1 MRLVL
6 ICLFFATTSIA
17 FALKAQNPAAVVAP
31 KHLELPSQYEIVA
44 RAARLQG
51 TVTVRLTISSDGDV
65 IAAEP
70 SSTDALLR
78 EHSILQA
85 KTAELTRRWKF
96 SCSNCSKDDEYQYT
110 VTFIYKLEGKESR
123 YADTQIS
130 VDLPDQVTI
139 RANPPTMEAD

>member
-1 MRLVL
+1 MRPVSV
-6 ICLFFATTSIA
+6 CLFLATTSIG
-17 FALKAQNPAAVVAP
+17 FALKAQTVMIAP
-31 KHLELPSQYEIVA
+31 KHLELPSQYESVA

-51 TVTVRLTISSDGDV
+51 TVTVRLTISGDGDV

-96 SCSNCSKDDEYQYT
+96 WCSHCSKVDEYQYT

-123 YADTQIS
+123 YADTQIA

-139 RANPPTMEAD
+139 RANPPMMEAD